1 MKTGSVLSLAVA
13 FLSLVVCSSNPET
26 ASGQSQNSIDKEVA
40 AHFTAGE
47 EATRAGQAEQ
57 AIQEYREV
65 LRLRP
70 GLTEARVNLGLDY
83 YMDGQFRQASIELEK
98 VRQAKPHMVGANLF

>member
-1 MKTGSVLSLAVA
+1 MKTGSLLSLAVV
-13 FLSLVVCSSNPET
+13 FSCVVVWSSNPEI
-26 ASGQSQNSIDKEVA
+26 AFGQSRDLVDQEVA
-40 AHFTAGE
+40 AHFTAGQ
-47 EATRAGQAEQ
+47 EATRAGQAER

-83 YMDGQFRQASIELEK
+83 FMDGQYRKASIESRK
-98 VRQAKPHMVGANLF
+98 